1 MFICSETG
9 RRVNIHSAYAGFS
22 RLDTPEIRQ
31 AANVIEI
38 ADPERMPD
46 ETHYNQEIDEVP
58 YLISTPK
65 PQEQLDQAFNSKV
78 KAQIA
83 ALEATQ
89 DRCVREAIVSGDNT
103 RAVAL
108 EASIAAL
115 RATLIV
121 IPEPEPTPEPEP
133 APE

>member
-1 MFICSETG
+1 MFIDATTLK
-9 RRVNIHSAYAGFS
+9 RVNIHAPYKGRS
-22 RLDTPEIRQ
+22 RLDTPEIRT
-31 AANVIEI
+31 AAGVIEI

-46 ETHYNQEIDEVP
+46 ETHYNQEIDEAP
-58 YLISTPK
+58 YLISTAK
-65 PQEQLDQAFNSKV
+65 PQEQLDAAFNAKV

-103 RAVAL
+103 RAIAL

-115 RATLIV
+115 RATLIAM
-121 IPEPEPTPEPEP
+121 PEPEP

>member
-1 MFICSETG
+1 MTIFVDATTL
-9 RRVNIHSAYAGFS
+9 RRVNIHSAYKGFS
-22 RLDTPEIRQ
+22 RLDSPEIRA

-38 ADPERMPD
+38 ADPVRMPD
-46 ETHYNQEIDEVP
+46 ETHYNQEIDEAP
-58 YLISTPK
+58 YLITTPK
-65 PQEQLDQAFNSKV
+65 PQEQLDQAFNAKV

-89 DRCVREAIVSGDNT
+89 DRCVREAIVSGDTT

-121 IPEPEPTPEPEP
+121 IPEQQPE
-133 APE
+133 